1 MKGNLF
7 MSKLKN
13 VGLSPAKILLP
24 KENFEKWAVVACDQ
38 YTSEPEYW
46 ERVKSFVGYSP
57 SALNLILPEVYLENE
72 NLEDMQANTIEHMKR
87 YLLNG
92 VFQDEIGGMVYVER
106 QVGNGYRKG
115 LVTCVDLEEYDYKKG
130 SESLI
135 RATEDTIED
144 RLPPRVAIRQKASLE
159 LPHVML
165 LIDDREN
172 TIFPYIKENTTE
184 EDTLYDFQ
192 LMEQGGHIK
201 GYKVNEDIYD
211 SLADKLEVLK
221 QKNNGFLFAVGDG
234 NHSLATAKKCWELI
248 KENLTDEEKEKHPAR
263 YALVEIVNLHDDT
276 LIFESIHRLLE
287 NVEDDE
293 LNSIAQAIGLGDD
306 LLPYYRNGSQGMF
319 LIDCTGR
326 LCVAAVQEGLN
337 KYINEHENV
346 KIDYIHGDDTA
357 QKLSLKENVI
367 TLILPAFDKN
377 ALFPTVIADGAL
389 PRKSFSMGHA
399 HEKRFYLEARQITS
413 DTLENLAEAGVEE
426 IIGEID
432 DASADALAEMLSE
445 DVIDGIIQ

>member
-1 MKGNLF
+1 

-46 ERVKSFVGYSP
+46 ERVKSFVGYEP
-57 SALNLILPEVYLENE
+57 SALNLILPEVYLERE
-72 NLEDMQANTIEHMKR
+72 DLETMQASTIEHMNK

-92 VFQDEIGGMVYVER
+92 VFQDEIDGMIYIER
-106 QVGNGYRKG
+106 QVDKGYREG
-115 LVTCVDLEEYDYKKG
+115 LITSIDLEDYDYKKG

-144 RLPPRVAIRQKASLE
+144 RLPPRVAIRQKATLE

-165 LIDDREN
+165 LIDDSEHS
-172 TIFPYIKENTTE
+172 IFPYIKETTTD
-184 EDTLYDFQ
+184 EDILYDFE
-192 LMEQGGHIK
+192 LMENGGHIK
-201 GYKVNEDIYD
+201 GYKVNESIYD
-211 SLADKLEVLK
+211 NLAEKLEILK
-221 QKNNGFLFAVGDG
+221 EKNNGFLYAVGDG

-248 KENLTDEEKEKHPAR
+248 KEDLTDEEKENHPAR

-276 LIFESIHRLLE
+276 LVFESIHRLLE

-337 KYINEHENV
+337 NYIQDHENV

-357 QKLSLKENVI
+357 QKLSFKENVI
-367 TLILPAFDKN
+367 TLILPTFDKN

-399 HEKRFYLEARQITS
+399 HEKRFYLEARRITT
-413 DTLENLAEAGVEE
+413 DTPEQLAEGDIEE

-432 DASADALAEMLSE
+432 ETSAEALAEMLNE
-445 DVIDGIIQ
+445 DIVDSIIQ